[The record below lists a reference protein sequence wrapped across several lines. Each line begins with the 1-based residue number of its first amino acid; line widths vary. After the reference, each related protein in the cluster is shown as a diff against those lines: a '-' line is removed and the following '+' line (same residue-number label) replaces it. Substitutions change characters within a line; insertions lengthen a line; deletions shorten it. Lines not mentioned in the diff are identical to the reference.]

1 MRIRFSALLEG
12 LAILS
17 GMAALWPYT
26 FGWRSGW
33 YTGILVT
40 VTLLLGTV
48 AIIRFRRVKRVF
60 DQLEDLSSPT
70 SEHSRTEETG
80 NDPC

>member
-1 MRIRFSALLEG
+1 MNIRSPSLWEG
-12 LAILS
+12 LAILL
-17 GMAALWPYT
+17 GIAVLWPYT
-26 FGWRSGW
+26 FGWRSVW

-40 VTLLLGTV
+40 VMLLLGTV
-48 AIIRFRRVKRVF
+48 AIIRFRRVKRVC

-80 NDPC
+80 NDQC